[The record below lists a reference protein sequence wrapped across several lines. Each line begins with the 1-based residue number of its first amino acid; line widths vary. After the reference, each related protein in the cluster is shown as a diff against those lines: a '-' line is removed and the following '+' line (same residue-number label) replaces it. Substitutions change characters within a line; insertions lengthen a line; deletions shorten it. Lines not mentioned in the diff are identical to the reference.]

1 MRCVSSHDLPGMTG
15 CLFLGL
21 ADDAVLRA
29 PIIVGVC
36 KIAAILGPG
45 AETTRHVPAITKALK
60 EALRGQQVRKP
71 KTKRDKWI
79 TKTFVWRKQVRIPT
93 IE

>member
-1 MRCVSSHDLPGMTG
+1 MPSYDFPGEADG
-15 CLFLGL
+15 LFLGL
-21 ADDAVLRA
+21 AEDAVVRA

-60 EALRGQQVRKP
+60 EALKGQ
-71 KTKRDKWI
+71 
-79 TKTFVWRKQVRIPT
+79 QVRIPT
-93 IE
+93 METNRLLGFS